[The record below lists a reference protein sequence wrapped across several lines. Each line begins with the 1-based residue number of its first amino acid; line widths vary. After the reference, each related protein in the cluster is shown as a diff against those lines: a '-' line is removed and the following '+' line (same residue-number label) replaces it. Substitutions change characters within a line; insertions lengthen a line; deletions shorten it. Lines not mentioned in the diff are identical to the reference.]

1 MPEMELVA
9 GVELGGT
16 KSVAILARGRSIVD
30 RMTIATEAPSDTLG
44 ALHRTLAKWRSQS
57 GFAAIGIASF
67 GPVRVDSGAADYG
80 RMLCTPKPGWS
91 NVDVVGALTRGLGV
105 PSRLDTDVNGA
116 ALAEWRWGGSPN
128 LRSLCY
134 ITVGTGVG
142 GGVVEAGRPL
152 HGALHPEIGHLR
164 LRRAPGDTYEGA
176 CPFHGD
182 CIEGLICGPALQRRF
197 GRSLGEIDEDPAWPL
212 VVHDFAQLVSA
223 ILLTTSAQQIRVG
236 GGVGLGRVAVLERTF
251 RQVVRD
257 LAGYLPH
264 ISDRDARDILDA
276 PVLGADAGP
285 LGAIAL
291 AYAAL
296 PVSGAGV

>member
-1 MPEMELVA
+1 MSELELVA

-16 KSVAILARGRSIVD
+16 KSVAILSRGLSIVD
-30 RMTIATEAPSDTLG
+30 RVTVATAAPQDTLG
-44 ALHRTLAKWRSQS
+44 ALHGTLSRWLEQHA
-57 GFAAIGIASF
+57 FAAIGIASF
-67 GPVRVDSGAADYG
+67 GPVRLDRNAADYG
-80 RMLCTPKPGWS
+80 CILSTPKPGWS
-91 NVDVVGALTRGLGV
+91 KTDIVGALTKGLGV
-105 PSRLDTDVNGA
+105 PSHLDTDVNGA
-116 ALAEWRWGGSPN
+116 ALAEWRWGVSPG

-134 ITVGTGVG
+134 VTIGTGVG

-152 HGALHPEIGHLR
+152 HGALHPELGHLR
-164 LRRAPGDTYEGA
+164 LRRAAGDAFEGA

-197 GRSLGEIDEDPAWPL
+197 GRSLGEVGDDPAWPF
-212 VVHDFAQLVSA
+212 VIHDLAQLLSA
-223 ILLTTSAQQIRVG
+223 ILLSTSAQQIRIG
-236 GGVGLGRVAVLERTF
+236 GGVGLGRTLVLEQAF
-251 RQVVRD
+251 RHLALD

-264 ISDRDARDILDA
+264 VSGRDARDILGP

-296 PVSGAGV
+296 SACGAP